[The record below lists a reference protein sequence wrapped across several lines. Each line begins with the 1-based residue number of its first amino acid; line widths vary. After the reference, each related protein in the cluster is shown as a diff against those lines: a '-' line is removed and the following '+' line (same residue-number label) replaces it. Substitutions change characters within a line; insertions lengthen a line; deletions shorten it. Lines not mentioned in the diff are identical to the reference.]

1 MSERTIWFDPDEWP
15 DASGLMLHGD
25 KASLAGAELCLL
37 PARDRDAELV
47 RSLADRGFYFLFED
61 ETPVFP
67 FYALPRLFVFA
78 RDEAGFY
85 AADEPIDIESGATIF
100 HVDAGGHVTRAAAN
114 LRALTEA
121 MLSDAETKGLAFL
134 TLEVRES
141 NAPAR
146 ALYEKAGFRT
156 AGVRKNYYERP
167 REDAVL
173 MTAAFPK
180 EDEGIC

>member
-121 MLSDAETKGLAFL
+121 MLSGEATPRWETDH
-134 TLEVRES
+134 TH
-141 NAPAR
+141 
-146 ALYEKAGFRT
+146 ALYASQEAAEAAGELFLRNRT
-156 AGVRKNYYERP
+156 PWRRAKRG
-167 REDAVL
+167 
-173 MTAAFPK
+173 
-180 EDEGIC
+180 